1 MNLTRLQKKY
11 NVVIKQLK
19 RISLISFKV
28 LDITIYI
35 VLPIAFLNKQDT
47 GVNLKQN

>member
-35 VLPIAFLNKQDT
+35 VLPIAFLSKQVT
-47 GVNLKQN
+47 QVNLK